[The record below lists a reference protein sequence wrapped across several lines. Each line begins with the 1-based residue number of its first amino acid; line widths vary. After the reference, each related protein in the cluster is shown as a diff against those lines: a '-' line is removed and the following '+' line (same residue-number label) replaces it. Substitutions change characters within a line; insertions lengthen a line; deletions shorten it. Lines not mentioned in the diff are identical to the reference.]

1 MEIIIIPSYRPT
13 RILLDLVQAEEKKGH
28 KVIVIDDGS
37 GAAYEDIFC
46 AVPFV
51 LKHNINKGKG
61 AAIKTALTY
70 ILDTYQKEALC
81 DEISIVTMDSD
92 GQHAVAD
99 VEKVLMEEQKHRDC
113 LVLGS
118 RDFSGKVPWKS
129 KAGNLLTAK
138 LFYLLYK
145 RKLKDTQTG
154 LRAFSYAM
162 IPALLTISGS
172 RYEYEMNV
180 LSHYARNRLP
190 IREVPIQTIYHDNK
204 NSGTHFHMIK
214 DSILIYKDVIKF
226 TASSLSGFVVDYILF
241 GIFLLLFGGFLQKV
255 LISNILARFLSAAF
269 NYTVNAKIVFKMKKA
284 TWKSAVQY
292 FLLALFI
299 LCINNI
305 ILSTICSL
313 THLPAMVA
321 KIITELILFIIS
333 FVIQRFFIFHNKN
346 KSYKKK

>member
-46 AVPFV
+46 AIPFV

-214 DSILIYKDVIKF
+214 DSILFYKIHC
-226 TASSLSGFVVDYILF
+226 
-241 GIFLLLFGGFLQKV
+241 IFLVWLCSGLHFIWNIFIVIWWIFAKGFNQ
-255 LISNILARFLSAAF
+255 
-269 NYTVNAKIVFKMKKA
+269 
-284 TWKSAVQY
+284 
-292 FLLALFI
+292 
-299 LCINNI
+299 
-305 ILSTICSL
+305 
-313 THLPAMVA
+313 
-321 KIITELILFIIS
+321 
-333 FVIQRFFIFHNKN
+333 
-346 KSYKKK
+346 